1 MHGWPGRGLW
11 CIGSGGLGF
20 KTRAWI
26 LSEVAVL
33 SRKVSGSEARTCPM
47 LSRGWGVHST
57 LVPCSLPLAD
67 PRGSSLLAC
76 IQVSRACRGVVC
88 AHSTGE
94 VGVS

>member
-1 MHGWPGRGLW
+1 
-11 CIGSGGLGF
+11 
-20 KTRAWI
+20 
-26 LSEVAVL
+26 
-33 SRKVSGSEARTCPM
+33 M